1 MNYKHKLF
9 SLTAALLSAGLFSS
23 AAQAATVTID
33 SLNYK
38 TNENGTA
45 SVSDCS
51 TSFAGTVT
59 IPSSI
64 TVEGTAYTVTTI
76 GNGAFYNCTKLT
88 EIVIPDSVTSI
99 GNSAFYWCTK
109 LTEIVIPD
117 SVTSIGN
124 YAFYRC
130 TSLTEIVIPDSVTSI
145 GDYDALPISSLTEVI
160 IPDSVTSIG
169 SSAFYNCTKLTEI
182 IIPDSVTFIGRSAF
196 TYCDSLKE
204 IQVSEN
210 NSSYQSIEG
219 ILFSKDGTLLH
230 TYPTGKPDTSYIIP
244 DSVSSIA
251 GGAFEGCT
259 KLTEIIIPDSVTSIG
274 DSAFYYCKSL
284 TNAVI
289 GNGVSTIERSA
300 FSSCTSLTGIYFQSQ
315 TPPEVGSLVF
325 SYCPSNM
332 IIYYPEGAETN
343 WGTEWQGFVTAPW
356 DPVIDPIPEQPT
368 LTCGTVSKNPETGE
382 ISFTLTFTG
391 TLQESADGITWSDVS
406 ASEGTYTV
414 TVQKNQNRFFRTVVK

>member
-1 MNYKHKLF
+1 MKTEITHKLIGIAALI
-9 SLTAALLSAGLFSS
+9 LTASFISTAV
-23 AAQAATVTID
+23 QAATVTID
-33 SLNYK
+33 SLTYK

-76 GNGAFYNCTKLT
+76 GNGAFYYCPSLT
-88 EIVIPDSVTSI
+88 EIIIPDSVTSI

-109 LTEIVIPD
+109 LTEIIIPD

-145 GDYDALPISSLTEVI
+145 GDY
-160 IPDSVTSIG
+160 
-169 SSAFYNCTKLTEI
+169 AFYYCPSLTEI
-182 IIPDSVTFIGRSAF
+182 IIPDSVTSIGNSAF
-196 TYCDSLKE
+196 SGCYSLTEIIIPDSVTSIGDSAFAYCDSLKE

-274 DSAFYYCKSL
+274 DSAFSDCSSL
-284 TNAVI
+284 NW
-289 GNGVSTIERSA
+289 
-300 FSSCTSLTGIYFQSQ
+300 IYFQSQ

-332 IIYYPEGAETN
+332 IIYYPEGAEAN

-368 LTCGTVSKNPETGE
+368 LTCGTVSKNPETGQ

-391 TLQESADGITWSDVS
+391 ILQESTDGITWSDVS
-406 ASEGTYTV
+406 DAAESSYSV
-414 TVQKNQNRFFRTVVK
+414 TVQKNQNRFFRAVVK

>member
-1 MNYKHKLF
+1 MKTEITHKLIGITALI
-9 SLTAALLSAGLFSS
+9 LTASFISTAV
-23 AAQAATVTID
+23 QAATVTID
-33 SLNYK
+33 SLTYK

-45 SVSDCS
+45 SVTDCLENF
-51 TSFAGTVT
+51 TGAVT

-64 TVEGTAYTVTTI
+64 TVDGTAYTVTDI
-76 GNGAFYNCTKLT
+76 GWN
-88 EIVIPDSVTSI
+88 
-99 GNSAFYWCTK
+99 AFYWCTK
-109 LTEIVIPD
+109 LTEI
-117 SVTSIGN
+117 
-124 YAFYRC
+124 
-130 TSLTEIVIPDSVTSI
+130 
-145 GDYDALPISSLTEVI
+145 I

-182 IIPDSVTFIGRSAF
+182 IIPDSVTSIGSNAF
-196 TYCDSLKE
+196 CSCTSLTNVILPDSVNSIGDYAFASCNSLTE

-230 TYPTGKPDTSYIIP
+230 TYPKGKTNSSYIIP

-259 KLTEIIIPDSVTSIG
+259 SLTEVIIPDSVTSIG

-284 TNAVI
+284 
-289 GNGVSTIERSA
+289 S
-300 FSSCTSLTGIYFQSQ
+300 GIYFQSQ
-315 TPPEVGSLVF
+315 TPPKVGFYVF

-332 IIYYPEGAETN
+332 IIYYPEGAEAN

-356 DPVIDPIPEQPT
+356 DPAVGPAPEEPS

-391 TLQESADGITWSDVS
+391 TLQESADGITWSDISDAVKGS
-406 ASEGTYTV
+406 YTV
-414 TVQKNQNRFFRTVVK
+414 TVQKNQNRFFRAVVK